1 MDCASKLENKVQGKN
16 SGTETLLG
24 RRLARGY
31 SLDDLAIATGLTA
44 EEISSAEGGNAPDH
58 HVERIEH
65 ALR

>member
-1 MDCASKLENKVQGKN
+1 MDYASKLGNTPSGKN
-16 SGTETLLG
+16 ARTETLLG

-44 EEISSAEGGNAPDH
+44 EEIGAAEGGNAPDH